1 MTYNNKV
8 GQRQVPPQRKGE
20 SNVMWALKA
29 QTTTL
34 GEKTLT
40 VPNPIVNVDVGE
52 TIADEVVEE
61 GEVEDTALGP
71 VLGGVAEDEM

>member
-1 MTYNNKV
+1 MD
-8 GQRQVPPQRKGE
+8 KG
-20 SNVMWALKA
+20 
-29 QTTTL
+29 TTS
-34 GEKTLT
+34 GEKT